1 MGEIFNILAL
11 TEEIKD
17 KILLGHKEY
26 NGMTLPVLEDN
37 LSKRERYAQ
46 ALNHGRQ
53 IAEIIKKYG
62 L

>member
-1 MGEIFNILAL
+1 MGDIFNILTL

-17 KILLGHKEY
+17 RILAGHKEY
-26 NGMTLPVLEDN
+26 NGMSLPRLDDN
-37 LSKRERYAQ
+37 LSKRERHSLARS
-46 ALNHGRQ
+46 HGRQ